1 MGLVSLIL
9 LLMAAVGFLTFG
21 FTKTVC
27 GTPSNRTLA
36 GTVQEGTLIIN
47 GYTYDLGNWFH
58 PSVGEFNGSQNP
70 LFTADYMAGGKDASF
85 MFQKVNENCRG
96 IIGPSNNTGISPI
109 DRTAGTMAWYFP
121 CESFSLLSKSLKEKL
136 ELELTLASFALDR
149 QFEGAGWIVAE
160 HHWSHE
166 QPNLPHHRQG
176 SKTVLR
182 SSQDDLDGSGLLR
195 LGERDESGSKSRGL
209 SDVSRV
215 FSLPPF
221 LLLDDLSFSSSKL
234 I

>member
-9 LLMAAVGFLTFG
+9 VLMAAVGFLTFG

-70 LFTADYMAGGKDASF
+70 LFTEDYMAGGKDASF

-96 IIGPSNNTGISPI
+96 IIRPSNDTGISPI

-121 CESFSLLSKSLKEKL
+121 CE
-136 ELELTLASFALDR
+136 
-149 QFEGAGWIVAE
+149 
-160 HHWSHE
+160 
-166 QPNLPHHRQG
+166 
-176 SKTVLR
+176 
-182 SSQDDLDGSGLLR
+182 
-195 LGERDESGSKSRGL
+195 
-209 SDVSRV
+209 
-215 FSLPPF
+215 FSLPPSF
-221 LLLDDLSFSSSKL
+221 LPRRLLLLLERVKEELELNFVCRSVSLPSTGNLREQTGSSPNVTGVTSNHTCHITNKARTEYYDLPKTISTGQVYYDWSNVTNPDRNL
-234 I
+234 VVYQT